1 MFTPVTWSGR
11 AYKWLYVTA
20 ALELVLAAV
29 FFFIG
34 MNNAVVRS
42 GFYLTAA
49 ILGVLGILLFLWGRR
64 WARGYREAQRL
75 RVQGVPGQAQVVG
88 MRQTGVSMNEQP
100 QIELNLSVQTEM
112 HGAYPVTVK
121 EYVPMM
127 LLGTLSSGRPL
138 PVKVDPANPQRLVI
152 EWESAMSMPMGGTP
166 VSQMPQPP
174 APLPRAE
181 ADAEKQ
187 RILAT
192 GISGTARI
200 VSTVPTGNVDD
211 QGQPIHTMML
221 VIEIPGRDPI
231 QGPAMAGIPPE
242 RAEQLE
248 AGDEV
253 PVKGDPNDP
262 TKVAIDWDNA

>member
-11 AYKWLYVTA
+11 AYKWLYFTA
-20 ALELVLAAV
+20 ALELALAAV
-29 FFFIG
+29 FLIIG
-34 MNNAVVRS
+34 MNNEVVRG

-49 ILGVLGILLFLWGRR
+49 ILGVVGILLLLWGRR
-64 WARGYREAQRL
+64 WARGYQEAQRL

-100 QIELNLSVQTEM
+100 QIELNLSVETEM

-138 PVKVDPANPQRLVI
+138 PVKVDPADPQRLVI
-152 EWESAMSMPMGGTP
+152 EWESAMSVPRGGTP
-166 VSQMPQPP
+166 MSQMPQAP
-174 APLPRAE
+174 APLPKAE
-181 ADAEKQ
+181 SDAEKQ

-192 GISGTARI
+192 GIAGTAKI
-200 VSTVPTGNVDD
+200 VSTAPTGTFDE
-211 QGQPIHTMML
+211 QGRPIHTMML

-242 RAEQLE
+242 RADRLE

-253 PVKGDPNDP
+253 PVRADPSDP
-262 TKVAIDWDNA
+262 TKIAIDWDNA

>member
-11 AYKWLYVTA
+11 AYKWIYVTA

-29 FFFIG
+29 FFVIG
-34 MNNAVVRS
+34 MNNALVRS

-49 ILGVLGILLFLWGRR
+49 ILGVVGILLLLWGRR
-64 WARGYREAQRL
+64 WARGYQEAQRL
-75 RVQGVPGQAQVVG
+75 RVQGVPGQAQIVG
-88 MRQTGVSMNEQP
+88 MRQTGVSLNDQP

-112 HGAYPVTVK
+112 QGAYPVTVK

-127 LLGTLSSGRPL
+127 MLGALSSGRPL
-138 PVKVDPANPQRLVI
+138 PVKVDPANPQRLVV
-152 EWESAMSMPMGGTP
+152 EWESAMSLPMDTA
-166 VSQMPQPP
+166 VDQIPQFP
-174 APLPRAE
+174 AE
-181 ADAEKQ
+181 ANAEKQ

-192 GISGTARI
+192 GIAGTARI
-200 VSTVPTGNVDD
+200 VSTAPTGNFDD
-211 QGQPIHTMML
+211 QGRPIHTMML
-221 VIEIPGRDPI
+221 VIEIPGREPI

-253 PVKGDPNDP
+253 PVKTDPNDP

>member
-11 AYKWLYVTA
+11 PYKWLYFAA
-20 ALELVLAAV
+20 ALEVALAVV
-29 FFFIG
+29 FFVIG

-64 WARGYREAQRL
+64 WARGYREGQRL
-75 RVQGVPGQAQVVG
+75 RVHGVPGQAQIVG
-88 MRQTGVSMNEQP
+88 MRQTGVSMNQQP
-100 QIELNLSVQTEM
+100 QIELNLSVETEM

-138 PVKVDPANPQRLVI
+138 PVKVDPADPQRLVI
-152 EWESAMSMPMGGTP
+152 EWESAMSGPMGGTQMG
-166 VSQMPQPP
+166 QMPQPP
-174 APLPRAE
+174 APMSNAE

-192 GISGTARI
+192 GVAGTARI
-200 VSTVPTGNVDD
+200 VSTMPTGSFDD
-211 QGQPIHTMML
+211 QGRPIHTMML
-221 VIEIPGRDPI
+221 MIEIPGRDPI
-231 QGPAMAGIPPE
+231 QGSAMAGIPPE
-242 RAEQLE
+242 RANRLE
-248 AGDEV
+248 GGDEV
-253 PVKGDPNDP
+253 PVKADPNDP
-262 TKVAIDWDNA
+262 RKVAIDWDNA

>member
-20 ALELVLAAV
+20 ALELALAAV
-29 FFFIG
+29 FLIIG
-34 MNNAVVRS
+34 LNNEVVRG

-49 ILGVLGILLFLWGRR
+49 ILGVVGILLLLWGRR
-64 WARGYREAQRL
+64 WARGYQEAQRL
-75 RVQGVPGQAQVVG
+75 RVQGVPGQAQIVG
-88 MRQTGVSMNEQP
+88 MRQTGVSLNDQP

-127 LLGTLSSGRPL
+127 MLGALSSGRPL
-138 PVKVDPANPQRLVI
+138 PVKVDPANPQRLVV
-152 EWESAMSMPMGGTP
+152 EWESAMSVPMGGMP
-166 VSQMPQPP
+166 GGQMQAP
-174 APLPRAE
+174 APLPEAE

-187 RILAT
+187 RILNT
-192 GISGTARI
+192 GLAGTARI
-200 VSTVPTGNVDD
+200 MSTAPTGNFDD
-211 QGQPIHTMML
+211 QGRPIHTMML
-221 VIEIPGRDPI
+221 VIEIPGREPI

-248 AGDEV
+248 SGDEV
-253 PVKGDPNDP
+253 PVKADPNDP